1 MSLRY
6 RLFIL
11 IPALCVGIAALAVTT
26 ASALTPVFI
35 NEIHYDNVGAD
46 VGERIEIAGPAGTS
60 LQFWKIRLYNGAVG
74 TAYDLILLAGI
85 IPNQCNGYGTIA
97 YAWDPIQNGAPD
109 GMALID
115 NNGIVVQFLSYEGS
129 FVAVGNEANGMLST
143 DIGVSESG
151 TTPVGYSLQLVGV
164 GLYYE
169 QFAWNVE
176 GPESF
181 TTCNPGQYFGNPL
194 PVAHATWGAV
204 KALYR

>member
-6 RLFIL
+6 RLSLL
-11 IPALCVGIAALAVTT
+11 IPALCVGIAALAVTS

-35 NEIHYDNVGAD
+35 NEIHYDNAGTDA
-46 VGERIEIAGPAGTS
+46 GERIEIAGPAGTS
-60 LQFWKIRLYNGAVG
+60 LQFWKIRLYNGAGG
-74 TAYDLILLAGI
+74 TVYDTILLAGI

-109 GMALID
+109 GMALVD
-115 NNGIVVQFLSYEGS
+115 NNGILVQFLSYEGS
-129 FVAVGNEANGMLST
+129 FVAVGGEANGIMST

-151 TTPVGYSLQLVGV
+151 TTPVGFSLQLVGI
-164 GLYYE
+164 GLTYE
-169 QFAWNVE
+169 QFAWNIA

-181 TTCNPGQYFGNPL
+181 TTCNPGQYFDHPL
-194 PVAHATWGAV
+194 PVARTTWGAV